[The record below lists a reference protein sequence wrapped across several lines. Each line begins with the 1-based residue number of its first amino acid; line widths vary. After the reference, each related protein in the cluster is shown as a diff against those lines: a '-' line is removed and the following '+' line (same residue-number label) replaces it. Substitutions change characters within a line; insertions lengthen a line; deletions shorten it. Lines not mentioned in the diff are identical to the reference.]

1 MITAQFLQNDDVIHP
16 DDWCRPLQLVTM
28 SGGLSD
34 SMSFKSMYSG
44 TPENNVRWVRV
55 KDVLG
60 PRWKGC
66 TKKEVNS
73 SGFTPYEFVRGDV
86 PPSHELDMEGYRSC
100 ANLWDT
106 I

>member
-1 MITAQFLQNDDVIHP
+1 MITAQFLQNDDVIAP

-28 SGGLSD
+28 SGGMSD

-44 TPENNVRWVRV
+44 TPENNVRWARV

-73 SGFTPYEFVRGDV
+73 SGFTTYEFVRGNV
-86 PPSHELDMEGYRSC
+86 PPSHQLDMEYYNSY
-100 ANLWDT
+100 ADLWED
-106 I
+106 